1 MGSWYQDLRFG
12 ARLMRKSPEITLV
25 AVVALA
31 LAIGAASTIFSVV
44 NGMLLQPLPF
54 PEPDRL
60 VAIWQVD
67 PETPEVW
74 RTAAAENFADW
85 RSKSSSF
92 EQMAAIRNRSFTFT
106 SFETPETPLI
116 REASF
121 GYFETLGV
129 SPLVG
134 RTFRREEDRAGGP
147 PVLLLSYDLW
157 QSRFGGD
164 RGVIG
169 ETTQLDG
176 RPYEIIGVLPAD
188 FDNPASGLDVK
199 PKAWVPQALPET
211 GLASLGNGGNLVV
224 ARLREG
230 VSLRQAQ
237 EEMTRISEQLRQL
250 RPERNARAEAHVTP
264 LGENLVRGVRP
275 ALLLLLGAV
284 LFVLLVACGNVA
296 NLLLTR
302 AVARRREIALRRAL
316 GASLTR
322 LTRQLISESLLMA
335 LLSGGLGLLFAYGGT
350 SLVSGL
356 IPDGPGVP
364 RIAIRLDT
372 TVLAFT
378 LAVSLLTGFLFGLAP
393 ALHALRGDL
402 EASLGAGSSRSTEG
416 SGGRRIR
423 DGLVIAEVALSLVL
437 LVGAG
442 LLMRSYQQLES
453 LDPGVN
459 VANVL
464 TFRVSTRGPDY
475 RESSQREAFFQ
486 RVVEGLESLPAVE
499 SAGAAQ
505 AMPFFGL
512 FQSAP
517 VVLDA
522 LPLPEPGTEPQALIR
537 SLTPGYLETLQIPL
551 LRGRPLS
558 TQDTTTTPPVALVSR
573 TMAEELW
580 GSKDPLGD
588 TVMLMDGQGVS
599 RRIVGI
605 VGDVRSNLNPP
616 EPQAILYLPLAQD
629 PSPQSMGFVVRT
641 RTDRPLSLVP
651 AMRREIRAV
660 DSNMPLYQ
668 VRTLED
674 TIDLMDWRLRFLMS
688 LLSFFAA
695 LALILATT
703 GIYGV
708 LSYGISQRSREISIR
723 MALGA
728 RQVDVIR
735 LILKAGLALVAVGI
749 AAGLAAAMGF
759 SQLLKGQLY
768 GVATTDGRTYL
779 AVSAL
784 LVAIALTASFI
795 PAFRAARVNPANS
808 LSRQ

>member
-25 AVVALA
+25 AVIALA

-54 PEPDRL
+54 PDPDRL
-60 VAIWQVD
+60 VAIWQVNS
-67 PETPEVW
+67 ETPEVW
-74 RTAAAENFADW
+74 RTAAADNFADW

-92 EQMAAIRNRSFTFT
+92 EHMAAIRNRSFTFT
-106 SFETPETPLI
+106 SFETPETPLV
-116 REASF
+116 REASY
-121 GYFETLGV
+121 GYFEILGV

-134 RTFRREEDRAGGP
+134 RTFRPEEDRVGGP
-147 PVLLLSYDLW
+147 PVLLLSYQLW

-164 RGVIG
+164 RDVVGK
-169 ETTQLDG
+169 TTQLDG

-211 GLASLGNGGNLVV
+211 GLARLGNNGNLVV

-230 VSLRQAQ
+230 VSIHQAQ
-237 EEMTRISEQLRQL
+237 EEMTRLSEQLRQL
-250 RPERNARAEAHVTP
+250 RPERNVRVEAHVTP

-302 AVARRREIALRRAL
+302 AVTRRREIALRRAL
-316 GASLTR
+316 GASLPR

-335 LLSGGLGLLFAYGGT
+335 LLSGGLGLLAAYGGT
-350 SLVSGL
+350 SLVSSL

-402 EASLGAGSSRSTEG
+402 EGSLGEGTSRSTETA
-416 SGGRRIR
+416 GGKRIR
-423 DGLVIAEVALSLVL
+423 DGLVVAEVALSLVL

-453 LDPGVN
+453 LDPGVEKT
-459 VANVL
+459 NVL

-486 RVVEGLESLPAVE
+486 RAVEGLGSLPAVE

-512 FQSAP
+512 FQSSP

-522 LPLPEPGTEPQALIR
+522 QALPEPGSEPQVLIR
-537 SLTPGYLETLQIPL
+537 RLTPGYLETLQVPL

-558 TQDTTTTPPVALVSR
+558 TRDISTAPPVALVSR

-580 GSKDPLGD
+580 GSQDPLGETI
-588 TVMLMDGQGVS
+588 TVKDGLGVS
-599 RRIVGI
+599 RRVVGI

-616 EPQAILYLPLAQD
+616 EPQSILYLPVAQD
-629 PSPQSMGFVVRT
+629 PSPQSMGFAIRT
-641 RTDRPLSLVP
+641 RTDRPLSLLSAV
-651 AMRREIRAV
+651 RREIQAV
-660 DSNMPLYQ
+660 DSNMPVYQ
-668 VRTLED
+668 VRTLEE

-688 LLSFFAA
+688 LLSCFAA

-708 LSYGISQRSREISIR
+708 LSYGISQRSKEISIR

-728 RQVDVIR
+728 RRVDVVR
-735 LILKAGLALVAVGI
+735 LILKSGLALVAAGI
-749 AAGLAAAMGF
+749 TAGLAAAMGF

-768 GVATTDGRTYL
+768 GVTAIDGKTYL
-779 AVSAL
+779 AVSGL
-784 LVAIALTASFI
+784 LVAIALAASFI
-795 PAFRAARVNPANS
+795 PAFRAARVNPVRS
-808 LSRQ
+808 LSQQ